1 MHGDYAEEKNRMREL
16 AGLPQ
21 ETDEGWKAGAL
32 GAGLGALAGGPLGAV
47 IGGGLGGAIEED
59 DKEKKSGSSVLPAVA
74 AGVAGAGLG
83 YMAGKAA
90 SGSSTKAPTSSSSS
104 TTGSDNYGSW
114 ENPGQPSP
122 PTATGSGLGID
133 APAAGSMGDI
143 AASAILEKEVDE
155 GELGTAVGAG
165 LGGAVGGIGGA
176 ALGGLAGHYLT
187 KDKEVK
193 KESDDLDRMS
203 SLAGIKKKV
212 ADESLLA
219 PLVGAVGGAALG
231 GELASGIGS
240 KFGSEVGGSIGQAAG
255 QEQAGKLGA
264 LVGGM
269 KGSSAGAAAGGAA
282 AKKFGQVAGGIAGL
296 AGGAAIDQA
305 KKSNDDEE
313 TNEGIVDTIKG
324 LAGIKPAQPEPGKE
338 GSRAMKT
345 VGQQSM
351 PAMSTADLSKT
362 LDAPNSPTA
371 VGFSNSMIEDDKKD
385 KDSSVGPAVAG
396 AALGGAA
403 GYTAAGGDVIGDISK
418 LFKGTTV
425 PRPTPAEIA
434 SGTNPMGDIA
444 GSIFEKDNEETD
456 EGWKGQLAGGLVG
469 TIGGGMAG
477 AALGG
482 PIGAMIGSAAG
493 GGAGGLLGDK
503 LGGPQETDEGVG
515 GALAGGAV
523 GGYATRSVKG
533 AVAGAKLGSAI
544 QDRFA
549 KKDDS
554 SPLAG
559 QYGHSGKMQEVGKDT
574 SFLDRLKELSG
585 LKK

>member
-1 MHGDYAEEKNRMREL
+1 MGGNPDEDYGIERESVMHGDYAEEVADPLAKILKTAGVPAGKRE
-16 AGLPQ
+16 APVYNHSTMEEE
-21 ETDEGWKAGAL
+21 ETDE
-32 GAGLGALAGGPLGAV
+32 
-47 IGGGLGGAIEED
+47 
-59 DKEKKSGSSVLPAVA
+59 EKKSGSSVLPAVA

-104 TTGSDNYGSW
+104 TTGSDQYGSW
-114 ENPGQPSP
+114 GAPGA
-122 PTATGSGLGID
+122 PTATGKGLGID
-133 APAAGSMGDI
+133 PPAAGSALDTAMSGMLENELNEFTGP
-143 AASAILEKEVDE
+143 AAEIGQLAGVPGAAIGTAIDTITGANKEKTEE

-269 KGSSAGAAAGGAA
+269 KGSSAGAVAGGEA

-313 TNEGIVDTIKG
+313 TNEG
-324 LAGIKPAQPEPGKE
+324 
-338 GSRAMKT
+338 
-345 VGQQSM
+345 
-351 PAMSTADLSKT
+351 
-362 LDAPNSPTA
+362 
-371 VGFSNSMIEDDKKD
+371 SNKKSG
-385 KDSSVGPAVAG
+385 SSVLPVVAAG
-396 AALGGAA
+396 AAGAGLGYMA
-403 GYTAAGGDVIGDISK
+403 SK
-418 LFKGTTV
+418 MGKPPTT
-425 PRPTPAEIA
+425 PPSPAEIA

-503 LGGPQETDEGVG
+503 LGGPEETDEGVR

-523 GGYATRSVKG
+523 GGYATRSIKG

-549 KKDDS
+549 KKDDT

-559 QYGHSGKMQEVGKDT
+559 QYGHSGKMKEVSKDT

-585 LKK
+585 LKR